1 MSESSR
7 ECITLS
13 NMRDQQ
19 RLLSRGGAGSDS
31 GFKGMRLAAS
41 GEWTVGA
48 GMEAGAQGHQEGDW
62 YPGGEGRGGEKCPG
76 FVMKKWSSELI
87 EGLAISVKIANAHI
101 L

>member
-1 MSESSR
+1 
-7 ECITLS
+7 
-13 NMRDQQ
+13 MRDQQ

-31 GFKGMRLAAS
+31 GFKGMRLAAC

-48 GMEAGAQGHQEGDW
+48 GMEAGVQGHQEGDW
-62 YPGGEGRGGEKCPG
+62 YPGDEGRGGEKCPG
-76 FVMKKWSSELI
+76 FVMKKQSSELI